1 MNQSEFTVWRQNA
14 EELARVELDLQN
26 TRTHRAESQREVASA
41 LSALGGGDVDEV
53 GLTLEEDGRLFEFL
67 RVASEHQTKRSAIE
81 WRLRLLASIE
91 QSEDGES
98 RLVELRAAIDLLRHW
113 LRAPEAET
121 LQDRL
126 RARRIWILIAVTIAV
141 LCAGMSVLVDPRF
154 GFLLTLSAG
163 VLVPVLLLRSTNPA
177 STTRAQAEEAF
188 ARLDV
193 EAPDEWNAG
202 SVEARL
208 RNLEAEVVSIESRLQ
223 RARDRDGDRQ
233 SLSTQLTQLDE
244 AEASLHERRQYLLKS
259 LKLDS
264 LRPDAE
270 LVDFARALD
279 QLRATRIKYEG
290 AGGPCQRARSNTFW
304 PTF

>member
-1 MNQSEFTVWRQNA
+1 M
-14 EELARVELDLQN
+14 
-26 TRTHRAESQREVASA
+26 
-41 LSALGGGDVDEV
+41 
-53 GLTLEEDGRLFEFL
+53 
-67 RVASEHQTKRSAIE
+67 
-81 WRLRLLASIE
+81 
-91 QSEDGES
+91 
-98 RLVELRAAIDLLRHW
+98 
-113 LRAPEAET
+113 
-121 LQDRL
+121 
-126 RARRIWILIAVTIAV
+126 
-141 LCAGMSVLVDPRF
+141 
-154 GFLLTLSAG
+154 
-163 VLVPVLLLRSTNPA
+163 PVLLLRSTNPA

-223 RARDRDGDRQ
+223 RSRDRDGDRQ

-244 AEASLHERRQYLLKS
+244 AEASLHERRQDLLKS

-290 AGGPCQRARSNTFW
+290 AAGRVSELEATHSGLLSDLTDVLQEYGELLPKDATTAKAYLASLSDRNSRLIKGLDDERQANTQLKHNSADRDTALDSIRKLYPAASLDDGDLPGLTALLKLLPQYRELRVRATRLEGQIGLDHDELGEGRGSRTYGFRQG
-304 PTF
+304 